1 MSERVQ
7 IVVPGDNPIQIAG
20 SPHLQRLAPYGDVTL
35 FEDTPQSADEKIAR
49 AEGAQ
54 IIINT
59 RGVVTWREEMR
70 RLPALK
76 MIATCSIG
84 TDMIDLAIAK
94 ELGIVVS
101 NQPGRTAPVV
111 AEHMFGLMFAL
122 SKRAY
127 FQTAELKAGRWTRE
141 MNTMLQGK
149 VLGVVGTGPIGA
161 EMARLGRAIGMEVIA
176 WTFNPSPE
184 RAAEYGVRFVELD
197 ELLQTAD
204 VVSLHVKLTEDTRHF
219 LGAREFGLMKEGALV
234 LNGARGD
241 VLDMNAL
248 RDALLSGH
256 VGRGRAGRIPR
267 GAAAERRSHPRLRS
281 GGVDASC
288 GGSDARGGG
297 FVERGCGGQCDCVFG
312 GTAAEQCGAVR

>member
-1 MSERVQ
+1 MPERVQ
-7 IVVPGDNPIQIAG
+7 IVVPGDHPTQIAG

-94 ELGIVVS
+94 ECGIVVS

-111 AEHMFGLMFAL
+111 AEHVLGLMFAL

-127 FQTAELKAGRWTRE
+127 FQTAELKAGRWTRK

-161 EMARLGRAIGMEVIA
+161 ELARLGRAIGMEVIA
-176 WTFNPSPE
+176 WTFHPSPQ

-204 VVSLHVKLTEDTRHF
+204 VVSLHVRLTEDTRHL
-219 LGAREFGLMKEGALV
+219 LGAREFGLMKKGALL

-241 VLDMNAL
+241 VLDIHAL
-248 RDALLSGH
+248 RTALLSGH
-256 VGRGRAGRIPR
+256 LGGAGLDVFSQEPLPSDDPILDCEQVVLTPH
-267 GAAAERRSHPRLRS
+267 AADQTPE
-281 GGVDASC
+281 GVDLLN
-288 GGSDARGGG
+288 
-297 FVERGCGGQCDCVFG
+297 E
-312 GTAAEQCGAVR
+312 GAVDNVIAFLEGRPQNNVAV

>member
-70 RLPALK
+70 RLPELK

-204 VVSLHVKLTEDTRHF
+204 GGQPAREVDRGYPTLSW
-219 LGAREFGLMKEGALV
+219 GARVWSDEGGGAGV
-234 LNGARGD
+234 ERGARRR
-241 VLDMNAL
+241 A
-248 RDALLSGH
+248 GH
-256 VGRGRAGRIPR
+256 ERFARRSVVRACGRGWARCVPR
-267 GAAAERRSHPRLRS
+267 GAAAE
-281 GGVDASC
+281 
-288 GGSDARGGG
+288 
-297 FVERGCGGQCDCVFG
+297 
-312 GTAAEQCGAVR
+312 

>member
-1 MSERVQ
+1 MPERVQ
-7 IVVPGDNPIQIAG
+7 IVVPGDNPTQIAG

-35 FEDTPQSADEKIAR
+35 FEDTPQSADEKVAR
-49 AEGAQ
+49 AKDAQ

-70 RLPALK
+70 RLPALR

-84 TDMIDLAIAK
+84 TDMIDLALAK

-127 FQTAELKAGRWTRE
+127 FQTAELKAGRWTRK

-161 EMARLGRAIGMEVIA
+161 EMARLARAIGMEVIA
-176 WTFNPSPE
+176 WTFHPSPQ

-197 ELLQTAD
+197 ELLQRAD
-204 VVSLHVKLTEDTRHF
+204 VVSLHVRLTEDTRHL
-219 LGAREFGLMKEGALV
+219 LGAREFALMKEGALL

-241 VLDMNAL
+241 VLDIAAL
-248 RDALLSGH
+248 RAALLAGH
-256 VGRGRAGRIPR
+256 LGGAGLDVFSQEPLPSDDPILDCDQVVLTPH
-267 GAAAERRSHPRLRS
+267 AADQTPE
-281 GGVDASC
+281 GVDLLN
-288 GGSDARGGG
+288 
-297 FVERGCGGQCDCVFG
+297 E
-312 GTAAEQCGAVR
+312 GAVDNVIAFLEGRPRNNVAD

>member
-1 MSERVQ
+1 MPERVQ
-7 IVVPGDNPIQIAG
+7 IVVPGDNPTQIAG

-54 IIINT
+54 VIINT

-70 RLPALK
+70 RLPALE

-94 ELGIVVS
+94 ERGIVVS

-127 FQTAELKAGRWTRE
+127 FQTAELKAGRWTRK

-176 WTFNPSPE
+176 WTFHPSPE

-197 ELLQTAD
+197 EAVAD
-204 VVSLHVKLTEDTRHF
+204 SRCGQPAREVDRGHPALAR
-219 LGAREFGLMKEGALV
+219 GARVWPDEGGGPVVERRTRRRAGHQCL
-234 LNGARGD
+234 ARGP
-241 VLDMNAL
+241 
-248 RDALLSGH
+248 
-256 VGRGRAGRIPR
+256 VGPGIWAGP
-267 GAAAERRSHPRLRS
+267 G
-281 GGVDASC
+281 
-288 GGSDARGGG
+288 
-297 FVERGCGGQCDCVFG
+297 
-312 GTAAEQCGAVR
+312 

>member
-1 MSERVQ
+1 MPERIQ
-7 IVVPGDNPIQIAG
+7 IVVPGDNPTQIAG
-20 SPHLQRLAPYGDVTL
+20 SPHLQRLVPYGDVTL
-35 FEDTPQSADEKIAR
+35 FEDTPQSADEKVVR
-49 AEGAQ
+49 AAGAQ

-94 ELGIVVS
+94 ECGIVVS

-111 AEHMFGLMFAL
+111 AEHIFGLMFAL
-122 SKRAY
+122 SKRAH
-127 FQTAELKAGRWTRE
+127 FQTAELKAGRWTRK

-161 EMARLGRAIGMEVIA
+161 EMARLGRAVGMEVIA
-176 WTFNPSPE
+176 WTFHPSPE
-184 RAAEYGVRFVELD
+184 RAAECGVRFVEFD

-204 VVSLHVKLTEDTRHF
+204 VVSLHVKLTEDTRHL
-219 LGAREFGLMKEGALV
+219 LGVREFGLMKEGGLGVERRARRRAGHRCL
-234 LNGARGD
+234 ARGP
-241 VLDMNAL
+241 VGRAF
-248 RDALLSGH
+248 
-256 VGRGRAGRIPR
+256 GRGRAGRVFA
-267 GAAAERRSHPRLRS
+267 GAAAERRSHPRLRA
-281 GGVDASC
+281 GGADAAC

-297 FVERGCGGQCDCVFG
+297 FAERGRGG
-312 GTAAEQCGAVR
+312 

>member
-35 FEDTPQSADEKIAR
+35 FEDTPQSADEKVAR

-70 RLPALK
+70 RLPELK

-84 TDMIDLAIAK
+84 TDMIDLALAK

-197 ELLQTAD
+197 ELLQMAD
-204 VVSLHVKLTEDTRHF
+204 VVSLHVKLTEDTRHL
-219 LGAREFGLMKEGALV
+219 LGAREFGLMKEGVLV

-241 VLDMNAL
+241 VLDINAL

-256 VGRGRAGRIPR
+256 LGGAGLDVFPEEPLPSDDPILDCDQVVLTPH
-267 GAAAERRSHPRLRS
+267 AADQTPE
-281 GGVDASC
+281 GVDLLN
-288 GGSDARGGG
+288 
-297 FVERGCGGQCDCVFG
+297 E
-312 GTAAEQCGAVR
+312 GAVDNVIAFLEGRPRNNVAV

>member
-20 SPHLQRLAPYGDVTL
+20 SPHLQRLVPYGDVTL
-35 FEDTPQSADEKIAR
+35 FEDTPQSADEKVER

-204 VVSLHVKLTEDTRHF
+204 VVSSAREVDRGYSALSR
-219 LGAREFGLMKEGALV
+219 GARVWADEG
-234 LNGARGD
+234 RE
-241 VLDMNAL
+241 
-248 RDALLSGH
+248 H
-256 VGRGRAGRIPR
+256 W
-267 GAAAERRSHPRLRS
+267 
-281 GGVDASC
+281 C
-288 GGSDARGGG
+288 
-297 FVERGCGGQCDCVFG
+297 
-312 GTAAEQCGAVR
+312 

>member
-1 MSERVQ
+1 MPERVQ
-7 IVVPGDNPIQIAG
+7 IVVPGDNPTQIAG

-35 FEDTPQSADEKIAR
+35 FEDTPQSAGEKIAR

-54 IIINT
+54 IIINS

-94 ELGIVVS
+94 ECGIVVS

-111 AEHMFGLMFAL
+111 AEHILGLMFAL

-127 FQTAELKAGRWTRE
+127 FQTAELKAGRWTRK

-176 WTFNPSPE
+176 WTFHPSPQ
-184 RAAEYGVRFVELD
+184 RAAEYGVRFVALD

-204 VVSLHVKLTEDTRHF
+204 VVSLHVRLTEDTRHL
-219 LGAREFGLMKEGALV
+219 LGAREFGLMKKGALV

-241 VLDMNAL
+241 VLDINAL
-248 RDALLSGH
+248 RAALLSGH
-256 VGRGRAGRIPR
+256 LGGAGLDVFSQEPLPSDDPILDCEQVVLTPH
-267 GAAAERRSHPRLRS
+267 AADQTPE
-281 GGVDASC
+281 GVDLLN
-288 GGSDARGGG
+288 
-297 FVERGCGGQCDCVFG
+297 E
-312 GTAAEQCGAVR
+312 GAVDNVIAFLQGRPQNNVAV

>member
-1 MSERVQ
+1 MPERAQ

-20 SPHLQRLAPYGDVTL
+20 SPHLERLAPYGDVTL

-54 IIINT
+54 VIINT

-70 RLPALK
+70 RLPDLK

-111 AEHMFGLMFAL
+111 AEHIFGLMFAL

-204 VVSLHVKLTEDTRHF
+204 VVSLHVKLTEDTRHL
-219 LGAREFGLMKEGALV
+219 LGVREFGLMKEGALV
-234 LNGARGD
+234 LNGSARRC
-241 VLDMNAL
+241 A
-248 RDALLSGH
+248 GH
-256 VGRGRAGRIPR
+256 ERLARCPVVRSCGRGRAGCVSR
-267 GAAAERRSHPRLRS
+267 GAATERRSHSRLRS
-281 GGVDASC
+281 GGADASC
-288 GGSDARGGG
+288 GRSDARGGG
-297 FVERGCGGQCDCVFG
+297 FVE
-312 GTAAEQCGAVR
+312 

>member
-1 MSERVQ
+1 MPERVQ
-7 IVVPGDNPIQIAG
+7 IVVPGDNPTQIAG
-20 SPHLQRLAPYGDVTL
+20 SPHLQRLAPYGDITL
-35 FEDTPQSADEKIAR
+35 FDDTPQSADEKVAR

-94 ELGIVVS
+94 ECGIVVS

-127 FQTAELKAGRWTRE
+127 FQTAELKAGRWTRK

-176 WTFNPSPE
+176 WTFNPSP
-184 RAAEYGVRFVELD
+184 AARGRI
-197 ELLQTAD
+197 
-204 VVSLHVKLTEDTRHF
+204 R
-219 LGAREFGLMKEGALV
+219 GALRRTRRAV
-234 LNGARGD
+234 AGGGCGQPARAVDRGYSAFARG
-241 VLDMNAL
+241 A
-248 RDALLSGH
+248 
-256 VGRGRAGRIPR
+256 
-267 GAAAERRSHPRLRS
+267 
-281 GGVDASC
+281 
-288 GGSDARGGG
+288 
-297 FVERGCGGQCDCVFG
+297 
-312 GTAAEQCGAVR
+312 

>member
-1 MSERVQ
+1 MPERVQ
-7 IVVPGDNPIQIAG
+7 IVVPGDNPTQIAG
-20 SPHLQRLAPYGDVTL
+20 SPHLQRLAPYGDVAL
-35 FEDTPQSADEKIAR
+35 FADTPQSADEKVAR

-59 RGVVTWREEMR
+59 RGVVTWREEMH

-84 TDMIDLAIAK
+84 TDMIDLGLAK
-94 ELGIVVS
+94 QLGIVVS

-127 FQTAELKAGRWTRE
+127 FQTAELKAGRWTRK

-161 EMARLGRAIGMEVIA
+161 EMARLGRAVGMEVIA
-176 WTFNPSPE
+176 WTFHPSPE
-184 RAAEYGVRFVELD
+184 RAAAYGVRFVALD
-197 ELLQTAD
+197 ELLQAAD
-204 VVSLHVKLTEDTRHF
+204 VVSLHVKLTEDTRHL
-219 LGAREFGLMKEGALV
+219 LGAREFGLMKAGALV

-241 VLDMNAL
+241 VLDINAL
-248 RDALLSGH
+248 REVLLSGH
-256 VGRGRAGRIPR
+256 LGGAGLDVFDQEPLPADHPILDCEQVVLTPH
-267 GAAAERRSHPRLRS
+267 AADQTPE
-281 GGVDASC
+281 GVDLLN
-288 GGSDARGGG
+288 
-297 FVERGCGGQCDCVFG
+297 E
-312 GTAAEQCGAVR
+312 GAVDNVIAFLQGRPQNNVAV

>member
-204 VVSLHVKLTEDTRHF
+204 VVSLHVKLTEDTRHL
-219 LGAREFGLMKEGALV
+219 LGAREFGLMKEGAIV

-241 VLDMNAL
+241 VLDINAL

-256 VGRGRAGRIPR
+256 VGGAGLDVFPEEPLPSDDPILDCDQVVLTPH
-267 GAAAERRSHPRLRS
+267 AADQTPE
-281 GGVDASC
+281 GVDLLN
-288 GGSDARGGG
+288 
-297 FVERGCGGQCDCVFG
+297 E
-312 GTAAEQCGAVR
+312 GAVDNVIAFLEGRPRNNVAV